1 MKPHQLTEFFSSM
14 DVTELLSLYIEYTI
28 GEGKNDA
35 HLLDYATAES
45 IEAIEQA
52 VEELKNAYREQYS

>member
-1 MKPHQLTEFFSSM
+1 MKPQQLTEFFSSM

-35 HLLDYATAES
+35 HILDYGSNEI

-52 VEELKNAYREQYS
+52 VEELKNAYIEKYS